1 MEGVEP
7 RAPSNI
13 AGVGVGILVGPL
25 LASWQYLSKSL
36 MCIVFDPESLLLG
49 IQLQIYLHMIEMKYV
64 QFYSLY
70 HCF

>member
-1 MEGVEP
+1 MEDVEP

-13 AGVGVGILVGPL
+13 AGVGVGKLVEPL

-36 MCIVFDPESLLLG
+36 MCIVFDPGNLLLG
-49 IQLQIYLHMIEMKYV
+49 IQLQIYLHMIEMKYI
-64 QFYSLY
+64 QFYSLH